1 MQLGIQPKNIDQNK
15 VMQAMIIT
23 KKKKKKKQ
31 LTVKLSQVVTI

>member
-1 MQLGIQPKNIDQNK
+1 MQLGIQSKNIDQNK

-23 KKKKKKKQ
+23 KKKKKQ

>member
-23 KKKKKKKQ
+23 KKKTKKQ

>member
-1 MQLGIQPKNIDQNK
+1 MQLGIQSKNIDQNK

-23 KKKKKKKQ
+23 KKKKKKQ